1 MNRKIAF
8 RIAIIAAPI
17 LGLLLYAALNWYE
30 WREYPQRVGN
40 SEEAKRNPHLALER
54 FYARMGANP
63 TFARS
68 HVDLAKPPEGGVL
81 ILAAR
86 RLAFMT
92 PTRVREIDAW
102 VQRGGLLVAEV
113 ESPGI
118 DDPLFANYGVETNM
132 PTGPAR
138 GKRSRSETPPA
149 PLDTPVA
156 PKKGDKP
163 IEKFASVPWPDAAK
177 PLRVSLWGPGMR
189 IAGESDPEQIAT
201 ATQNKNLVFVSFAV
215 GKGRVVL
222 LADFSFL
229 RNNSISN
236 LDHAEFAW
244 HLAGDGARPAM
255 LFLRPPSLSLGTW
268 LRDNA
273 WPVILAG
280 AVLLLLWLGRAIPR
294 FGPLEPDAPP
304 DRRSLQEHLRAAG
317 RFVWSRGEA
326 SQLIDAV
333 RERVWRVAT
342 RRRSGL
348 KGLAHSRAEE
358 MLAGLA
364 ERPVADIRRAMHGA
378 DTNPV
383 AFVATAGALQDIEA
397 GLAHRTHLSRPNRH
411 SRPDRHSRPR

>member
-1 MNRKIAF
+1 
-8 RIAIIAAPI
+8 
-17 LGLLLYAALNWYE
+17 
-30 WREYPQRVGN
+30 
-40 SEEAKRNPHLALER
+40 
-54 FYARMGANP
+54 MGANP

-68 HVDLAKPPEGGVL
+68 HVDLAKPPEGGILV
-81 ILAAR
+81 LAAR

-92 PTRVREIDAW
+92 PTRVRELDAW

-118 DDPLFANYGVETNM
+118 DDPLFANYGVETNA
-132 PTGPAR
+132 PSGPKR
-138 GKRSRSETPPA
+138 GRRSRTETPDVP
-149 PLDTPVA
+149 PEPVA
-156 PKKGDKP
+156 PPKKTDKP

-222 LADFSFL
+222 LSDLSFL
-229 RNNSISN
+229 RNNVISN

-244 HLAGDGARPAM
+244 HLAGDGARPTM
-255 LFLRPPSLSLGTW
+255 LFLRPPSLSLGRW

-273 WPVILAG
+273 WPVILA
-280 AVLLLLWLGRAIPR
+280 ASVLLLLWLGRSIPR

-317 RFVWSRGEA
+317 RFVWSRGQA

-333 RERVWRVAT
+333 RERVWRTAT

-348 KGLAHSRAEE
+348 KGLAHSKAEE
-358 MLAGLA
+358 MLASLA

-378 DTNPV
+378 DASPA
-383 AFVATAGALQDIEA
+383 AFVATAGALQDLEA
-397 GLAHRTHLSRPNRH
+397 GLAHRSRH
-411 SRPDRHSRPR
+411 SRAGGNPAK